1 MTYTGHL
8 YDPETGLFYFGA
20 RYYDPE
26 TGRFLTHD
34 PVAGDALNPPSL
46 HRYLYAYS
54 SPMTYVDLWGEDIDP
69 FYNTK
74 HQLETMGITRP
85 APVENVG
92 PFVIRARVNDKG
104 EVIGY
109 VAASDKTGQWTD
121 YYLLDSTTD
130 LAKFKRNIKTYGSS
144 TFMNAAEETQREPEW
159 AREYGYSA
167 YMAMKG
173 QGGEAFK
180 SLGRQWIS
188 ALKDPLWWMV
198 AGPATLAPF
207 VGPASE
213 SGAVI
218 DGEGGEVRPVA
229 NPRGKAPASPD
240 VSTEG
245 QAPQSPGN
253 SPRVSESTSTNREY
267 ISNET
272 TADAQNAYAAEQS
285 NASSASAEIKQ
296 LPEFGNMT
304 QGEVHDF
311 LKAHGYSMVEAR
323 SGGEVWTKAMPD
335 GNTTAVRIDPANPK
349 SPSDYADA
357 VEHTHKEIVSTEK
370 VRDGN
375 YNPKNAKTYDDRG
388 QETREHRNTHIHNA
402 TSN

>member
-1 MTYTGHL
+1 
-8 YDPETGLFYFGA
+8 
-20 RYYDPE
+20 
-26 TGRFLTHD
+26 
-34 PVAGDALNPPSL
+34 L

-109 VAASDKTGQWTD
+109 VAASDRTGQWMD

-130 LAKFKRNIKTYGSS
+130 LAKFKRNIKSYGSS

-173 QGGEAFK
+173 HGGEAFK

-213 SGAVI
+213 SGAVV

-253 SPRVSESTSTNREY
+253 SPRVARGTGLDSASQSG
-267 ISNET
+267 
-272 TADAQNAYAAEQS
+272 ADARPDPGSVEHKAARWEAYKARGGKWDYEHWSNIYERNMLRASRANQAADAFHEKLGWGRREVTVDVEGVPRRLDIADPATQKGW
-285 NASSASAEIKQ
+285 EIKTGRQ
-296 LPEFGNMT
+296 YAT
-304 QGEVHDF
+304 QENLWEVQRDQILREEGWDIRWHF
-311 LKAHGYSMVEAR
+311 EGRASKPLIKALNEAGIPHT
-323 SGGEVWTKAMPD
+323 GGE
-335 GNTTAVRIDPANPK
+335 
-349 SPSDYADA
+349 
-357 VEHTHKEIVSTEK
+357 E
-370 VRDGN
+370 
-375 YNPKNAKTYDDRG
+375 
-388 QETREHRNTHIHNA
+388 
-402 TSN
+402 